1 MSMCIQHCWLY
12 GSIMRGSRNFCQGEG
27 GPKKTLITFF
37 RHVVFLPFYR
47 GESMVYFK
55 ENYLFKVPE
64 GVQHFTGEGVQ
75 IFSRGGGVGGANVN
89 IDFVNFQGWG
99 SGPLDPR
106 MRMIDPLAF
115 TVKPIPKDRFSHA
128 MAHFSLLERLVTL
141 QNMIRYMIL
150 DISSGSTLYI
160 RTGTLYEI
168 SMR

>member
-27 GPKKTLITFF
+27 GGSEKTLITFF
-37 RHVVFLPFYR
+37 RHQLFYR
-47 GESMVYFK
+47 FT
-55 ENYLFKVPE
+55 E
-64 GVQHFTGEGVQ
+64 GNQWFILRKTIFLRFQRGSNILQGGGVQ
-75 IFSRGGGVGGANVN
+75 IFSGGGANVN

-150 DISSGSTLYI
+150 DILSVSTLYI